1 MTRRSQL
8 GAVLLAGLALVGC
21 QDPYTQGA
29 PTAGD
34 SPRPHERPQAERP
47 HGDEL
52 GPPAPAAAG
61 APALREPAARRNART
76 VLEAFCSQWA
86 TWSWRTIERQQHRL
100 ARLATGP
107 LAAELA
113 AEARQAKL
121 DRALRRDRLAIRGR
135 LVALDLDPPGTPGQA
150 VCVTAEREIENGRA
164 ELAGRHRVY
173 LAAIERTGQG
183 WGVSRWEPQP

>member
-8 GAVLLAGLALVGC
+8 AAVLLAGLALVGC
-21 QDPYTQGA
+21 QDPYTQGTT
-29 PTAGD
+29 TAGD

-47 HGDEL
+47 RGDEL
-52 GPPAPAAAG
+52 SPRAPAAAG
-61 APALREPAARRNART
+61 APGFREPAVRRNART
-76 VLEAFCSQWA
+76 VLEAFGWQWA
-86 TWSWRTIERQQHRL
+86 NWSWRSIERQQQRL

-121 DRALRRDRLAIRGR
+121 DRALRRDRLAMRGR
-135 LVALDLDPPGTPGQA
+135 LVAVDLDPPGSPRRA
-150 VCVTAEREIENGRA
+150 VCVTAEREIQSGRG

-173 LAAIERTGQG
+173 RAALDRTAQG